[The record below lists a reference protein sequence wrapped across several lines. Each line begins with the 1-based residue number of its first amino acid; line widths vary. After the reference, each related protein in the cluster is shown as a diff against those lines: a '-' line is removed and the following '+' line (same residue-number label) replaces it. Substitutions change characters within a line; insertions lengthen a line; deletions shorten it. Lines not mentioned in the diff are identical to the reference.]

1 MESSKYQIVRSK
13 YAGVFAGY
21 ITKQDGQ
28 TVEMKDAR
36 RLWYWKGAS
45 SLSQLAM
52 EGVKC
57 PLECKFPIAVD
68 RVQIFEVIE
77 ILDVTK
83 IAEKSIRGVPVW
95 EQG

>member
-1 MESSKYQIVRSK
+1 MDKKYQIVRSK

-21 ITKQDGQ
+21 IDHRDGS
-28 TVEMKDAR
+28 TVIMSDAR

-57 PLECKFPIAVD
+57 PLECKFPIAVN
-68 RVQIFEVIE
+68 RVEILEVIE
-77 ILDVTK
+77 ILDTTTE
-83 IAEKSIRGVPVW
+83 AEESIRGVPLW
-95 EQG
+95 AQK